1 MYSLREATALLEIQ
15 EMNEMKSQIFE
26 RLKRLIRGEKQLSL
40 TEREFPVNYED
51 YQVSWNEAFESK
63 VIKELIE
70 TPRREKK
77 LREQETQYQDRLNR
91 ERLRKIQEEQKRKSS
106 ND

>member
-1 MYSLREATALLEIQ
+1 
-15 EMNEMKSQIFE
+15 MKSRIFE
-26 RLKRLIRGEKQLSL
+26 RLKQLIRGEKQLSL
-40 TEREFPVNYED
+40 NEREFPVNYQD
-51 YQVSWNEAFESK
+51 YKVSWSDYFEQR
-63 VIKELIE
+63 VIKELLE
-70 TPRREKK
+70 DPKRERI